1 MEIGII
7 GLPESGKTTIFNLLT
22 HGKAET
28 GPYPTGALEPNIG
41 VAKVA
46 DPRLAKL
53 EEIFHPKKTVPA
65 EVKYTDIAIPRQS
78 TKGEGLSGE
87 LLNYLGKVD
96 ALLEVVRA
104 FPAEEVP
111 HIEGTIDPERDIAMM
126 DLELTFSDLAI
137 LERRLKRI
145 EESFKKVK
153 GGIREQQM
161 LIQEQTLLA
170 KIKAELEK
178 EIPIREQGLNTGEL
192 ELIKNYQFL
201 TQKPLMTA
209 LNIGEGQLAESAR
222 LQAELQ
228 QCYLK
233 IPVIALCGQL
243 EMELSQL
250 TEEEALELRP
260 ALGIEE
266 LAAERVVNASYQL
279 LGLISF
285 FTTASAELKAWT
297 VPQNI
302 PALKAA
308 GKIHSDMERGF
319 IRAEVVSYHDLIE
332 YGSLTEAKQH
342 GRLRLEGKSY
352 LVQDG
357 DIITFLFN
365 V

>member
-7 GLPESGKTTIFNLLT
+7 GLPKSGKTTIFNLLT

-28 GPYPTGALEPNIG
+28 APYPKATLEPNIG
-41 VAKVA
+41 VAKVE
-46 DPRLAKL
+46 DPRLTKL
-53 EEIFHPKKTVPA
+53 VAIFNPKKTIPA
-65 EVKYTDIAIPRQS
+65 EIKYIDIAVPRQP

-96 ALLEVVRA
+96 ALLEIVRA
-104 FPAEEVP
+104 FPSEEVP
-111 HIEGTIDPERDIAMM
+111 HIEGSIDPPRDIATM

-145 EESFKKVK
+145 EESLKKVK
-153 GGIREQQM
+153 GGSREQQTI
-161 LIQEQTLLA
+161 LQEQALLA
-170 KIKAELEK
+170 KLKVELEK
-178 EIPIREQGLNTGEL
+178 EMPIREQGLTKEEL

-201 TQKPLMTA
+201 TAKPLIIA
-209 LNIGEGQLAESAR
+209 LNIGEGQLAETAQ

-228 QCYLK
+228 QDYPK
-233 IPVIALCGQL
+233 IPIVALCGQL

-250 TEEEALELRP
+250 TEEEAQELRP

-266 LAAERVVNASYQL
+266 AAVERLVRASYQL

-285 FTTASAELKAWT
+285 FTTVSAELKAWT
-297 VPQNI
+297 VAQDT
-302 PALKAA
+302 PAIKAA

-319 IRAEVVSYHDLIE
+319 IRAEVAKYQDLIE
-332 YGSLTEAKQH
+332 YGSLAELKRH
-342 GRLRLEGKSY
+342 GLLRLEGKNY
-352 LVQDG
+352 PIQDG